1 VNPQKF
7 HPSSIKFFDN
17 KISSTMDRISNNLC
31 DSRALATIRDTRIP
45 KFLSGELRVPDAV
58 KIIEVIV

>member
-1 VNPQKF
+1 
-7 HPSSIKFFDN
+7 
-17 KISSTMDRISNNLC
+17 MDRISHNLC